1 MSAELVFEGLEGE
14 KIIPIKDGLSID
26 EVMGSPDQEL
36 LVAILIPKF
45 DSSRANYGKNK
56 ESQKISTKI
65 DIALH
70 FEQKIMRI
78 HAKSMKIDGFGSN
91 LLP

>member
-1 MSAELVFEGLEGE
+1 MLAELVFEGLEGE
-14 KIIPIKDGLSID
+14 KIIPIKDDLSID

-45 DSSRANYGKNK
+45 DSSRANYRKNK

-70 FEQKIMRI
+70 FEKKIMQT
-78 HAKSMKIDGFGSN
+78 
-91 LLP
+91 LLLE

>member
-1 MSAELVFEGLEGE
+1 MSAELVFGGLEGE

-36 LVAILIPKF
+36 LVAILVPKF
-45 DSSRANYGKNK
+45 DSSRANCGKNK
-56 ESQKISTKI
+56 ESQRLSTKI

-70 FEQKIMRI
+70 FEQKIMQR
-78 HAKSMKIDGFGSN
+78 
-91 LLP
+91 LLLG